1 MSDIGLDAYRLSI
14 SWSRLIPG
22 GRGAVNPRGLQYYN
36 NLINELTRNGIQP
49 HVTLHHLDLP
59 QALHDEYGGWLSP
72 KIVEDFTAYAD
83 VCFREF
89 GDRVSYWST
98 INEANVFA
106 VGGYD
111 TGMIAPGRCSNPFGR
126 NCTAGNSSVE
136 PYIVAHHELLAHAAV
151 AKLYREKYKAKQNGW
166 IGIAIYAFWFSPYSN
181 STEDVAATQRALDFM
196 FGWILHPLIH
206 GDYPE
211 SMKKHVGSRLPSLNR
226 TQVDQV
232 KGSIDFI
239 GLNHYSTV
247 YVKDQA
253 NSPDS
258 QRDWGTDMS
267 AQLILFP
274 DNSSSEFSLF
284 DLPVRP
290 WGLKCSLEYIK
301 IAYDNHPVF
310 IHENGFGTPPDVGLN
325 DTERVDYLNAY
336 LESLLAAVRNGSN
349 ARGYFVWSLI
359 DVFEVLGG
367 YEVSYGL
374 YEVDFKDKALP
385 RSPKLSAH
393 WYSNFLKRNHTS
405 SIKGQ
410 PLQSHFTQ

>member
-1 MSDIGLDAYRLSI
+1 MQVE
-14 SWSRLIPG
+14 
-22 GRGAVNPRGLQYYN
+22 GAVSEDGRSPC
-36 NLINELTRNGIQP
+36 IWDTFTHAGIQP

-59 QALHDEYGGWLSP
+59 QILHDEYGGWLSP
-72 KIVEDFTAYAD
+72 NIVEDFTAHAD

-106 VGGYD
+106 IGGYD

-126 NCTAGNSSVE
+126 NCAAGNSSLE

-166 IGIAIYAFWFSPYSN
+166 IGITIYAFWFSPYSN

-196 FGWILHPLIH
+196 ILHPLIH

-267 AQLILFP
+267 AQLI
-274 DNSSSEFSLF
+274 
-284 DLPVRP
+284 R
-290 WGLKCSLEYIK
+290 
-301 IAYDNHPVF
+301 
-310 IHENGFGTPPDVGLN
+310 FGTPPDVGLN
-325 DTERVDYLNAY
+325 DTERVDYLSAY

-359 DVFEVLGG
+359 DVFEVLSG

-374 YEVDFKDKALP
+374 YEVDFKDEALP
-385 RSPKLSAH
+385 RSLKFSAH
-393 WYSNFLKRNHTS
+393 WYSNFLKSNHTS
-405 SIKGQ
+405 SITEQ
-410 PLQSHFTQ
+410 PNLSLQSHFTQ